1 MKFYLKYITYAS
13 KRPWLLILLTVIVL
27 AAGLPISK
35 IKIANRPEDWYPE
48 DSRQLPDKN
57 EFEGYFGNDE
67 VMVLYLTFPKD
78 SSDDYK
84 LDQLYS
90 ASENIRK
97 IHGFDQVFS
106 RLNLAS
112 LTDLMGEEYV
122 KKMEDIY
129 FKSANPNGEAM
140 FLRVRINKDP
150 DLNRPLLLDS
160 LKTLVYPKIPAI
172 IKKDLTGA
180 GVIFTE
186 INELSTK
193 DSKWLFSAC
202 YGLIFL
208 LLWWRLRKAK
218 YLLICSVIVLL
229 ALWPSMSLFGWFN
242 IPVNMITLIVPL
254 LFIIN
259 FFSFAMHLVTK
270 QSADVNKYLSKKI
283 PPIITSALTNII
295 GFGSLMLSNIKVIYQ
310 FGLLTSLGIIIG
322 LVVIFLIGTPWVIRT
337 IEVNRNVEKLDWMNK
352 MLDGF
357 YAKLNKRLAWV
368 VMGIMLLWMGA
379 GIFIFPHITV
389 DTDTVGFIK
398 PDNKTRISK
407 DYIEQN
413 YGSVNIIDFMVDKE
427 DGKPFTKDDWKTI
440 ARVRKQLYTLPYIKS
455 AVAYDVWKPLLDE
468 LKYSSP
474 KDAENISAGFLS
486 KDKLH
491 SRITIQIPSGSVK
504 EMEKMINTAQEKITE
519 ALGTDKTTGKITIT
533 ARSVGYLPAYI
544 EQMNVIVDEML
555 ESLFVAVI
563 LILLVMSVFVRD
575 LKLGLL
581 ATFATIFPL
590 CAVALLMKFMDI
602 PFDIA
607 TSVIF
612 SVVVGMI
619 ADDVLHVIWSF
630 KNNLHLRKNYSINVL
645 FADSVRVIIHPCT
658 ATTIMFAIGFAVLL
672 SSDIVF
678 IIDFGIL
685 STSAI
690 IFAWVSDFIFFPAL
704 LRLFYSDKQKK

>member
-1 MKFYLKYITYAS
+1 MKFYLKYIAFAS
-13 KRPWLLILLTVIVL
+13 KRPWLLILLTVIVIIS
-27 AAGLPISK
+27 GLPISK

-48 DSRQLPDKN
+48 NSRQLPDKN
-57 EFEGYFGNDE
+57 AFEKYFGNDE
-67 VMVLYLTFPKD
+67 VMVLYLTFPKG
-78 SSDDYK
+78 SSDEYK
-84 LDQLYS
+84 LDQLYN
-90 ASENIRK
+90 AGENIHK
-97 IHGFDQVFS
+97 IYGFDQTFS
-106 RLNLAS
+106 RVNLTSAKG
-112 LTDLMGEEYV
+112 LMGDEYV

-129 FKSANPNGEAM
+129 FKSTNPDGEAM
-140 FLRVRINKDP
+140 FLRVRSNKDP
-150 DLNRPLLLDS
+150 DANRPLILDS
-160 LKTLVYPKIPAI
+160 LKKLVYPNIPVT
-172 IKKDLTGA
+172 IKKDITGA

-186 INELSTK
+186 INELSTQ
-193 DSKWLFSAC
+193 DSKWLFTSC
-202 YGLIFL
+202 YVLIFL

-218 YLLICSVIVLL
+218 YLLLCSALVLL
-229 ALWPSMSLFGWFN
+229 AIWPAMSLFGWFN
-242 IPVNMITLIVPL
+242 VPINMITLIVPL

-259 FFSFAMHLVTK
+259 FFSFALHLVTK
-270 QSADVNKYLSKKI
+270 QSADVDKYVNKKI
-283 PPIITSALTNII
+283 PPILTSALTNII

-310 FGLLTSLGIIIG
+310 FGLLTSIGIIIG
-322 LVVIFLIGTPWVIRT
+322 LLVLFLIGTPIIVRT
-337 IEVNRNVEKLDWMNK
+337 IEVNRNIEKLDWMNK
-352 MLDGF
+352 MLDG
-357 YAKLNKRLAWV
+357 YYKKLSKSLAWV
-368 VMGIMLLWMGA
+368 VMIIMLLWMGA
-379 GIFIFPHITV
+379 GIFIFPQITV

-398 PDNKTRISK
+398 PDNKIRMSK
-407 DYIEQN
+407 DYIEKN
-413 YGSVNIIDFMVDKE
+413 FGSVNIIDFMVDKE
-427 DGKPFTKDDWKTI
+427 NGQPFTNEDWKTI
-440 ARVRKQLYTLPYIKS
+440 AKVRKQLYTSTWKGKTYIKS
-455 AVAYDVWKPLLDE
+455 VAAYDVWKPLLSE

-474 KDAENISAGFLS
+474 KDADNISAGFLS
-486 KDKLH
+486 KDKMH

-504 EMEKMINTAQEKITE
+504 EMEEMINIAQLKIDETI
-519 ALGTDKTTGKITIT
+519 GKAPIS
-533 ARSVGYLPAYI
+533 ARAVGYLPAYI

-590 CAVALLMKFMDI
+590 CAVALLMKMLDI

-630 KNNLHLRKNYSINVL
+630 KNNLHLRKNYSINIL
-645 FADSVRVIIHPCT
+645 FADSVRIIVHPCT

-672 SSDIVF
+672 SSNIVF

-704 LRLFYSDKQKK
+704 LRLFYFDKKK

>member
-1 MKFYLKYITYAS
+1 MKLYLKYIQFAA
-13 KRPWLLILLTVIVL
+13 KKPWLLILLTAIVL
-27 AAGLPISK
+27 LSGIPILK
-35 IKIANRPEDWYPE
+35 IHIANRPEDWYPE
-48 DSRQLPDKN
+48 NSRQLPDKN
-57 EFEGYFGNDE
+57 EFESYFGNDE
-67 VMVLYLTFPKD
+67 VMVLYLTFPKGTTED
-78 SSDDYK
+78 QK
-84 LDQLYS
+84 LDQLY
-90 ASENIRK
+90 ATSENIHK
-97 IHGFDQVFS
+97 IHGFDQTFS
-106 RLNLAS
+106 RLNLTS
-112 LTDLMGEEYV
+112 LKDLMGEEYIH
-122 KKMEDIY
+122 KMEDTY
-129 FKSANPNGEAM
+129 FKSTNPNGEAM

-150 DLNRPLLLDS
+150 DRNRPLLLDS
-160 LKTLVYPKIPAI
+160 LQKLVYPQIPAT

-186 INELSTK
+186 INALSTQ
-193 DSKWLFSAC
+193 DSKWLFTSC
-202 YGLIFL
+202 YALIFL

-218 YLLICSVIVLL
+218 YLLLCSSLVLL
-229 ALWPSMSLFGWFN
+229 AIWPAMSLFGWFN
-242 IPVNMITLIVPL
+242 VPINMITLIVPL

-270 QSADVNKYLSKKI
+270 QSSDVDKYLNKKI
-283 PPIITSALTNII
+283 PPILTSALTNII
-295 GFGSLMLSNIKVIYQ
+295 GFGSLMLSNINVIYQ

-322 LVVIFLIGTPWVIRT
+322 LVVLFLIGTPLVVRSID
-337 IEVNRNVEKLDWMNK
+337 VNRNIEKMDWMNK
-352 MLDGF
+352 MLDGY
-357 YAKLNKRLAWV
+357 YAKLNKRLAWI
-368 VMGIMLLWMGA
+368 VMIIMLVWMGA
-379 GIFIFPHITV
+379 GVFIFPYVTV

-398 PDNKTRISK
+398 PDNKVRMSK
-407 DYIEQN
+407 DYIEKN
-413 YGSVNIIDFMVDKE
+413 FGSVNIIDFMVDKE
-427 DGKPFTKDDWKTI
+427 DGKPFSNADWRTI
-440 ARVRKQLYTLPYIKS
+440 AHVRKQLLTLPYIKS
-455 AVAYDVWKPLLDE
+455 AVAYDAWKPLLSE

-474 KDAENISAGFLS
+474 KDAENISAGLLS
-486 KDKLH
+486 KDQMH

-504 EMEKMINTAQEKITE
+504 EMEKMINTAQLKINE
-519 ALGTDKTTGKITIT
+519 AIDKEPIS
-533 ARSVGYLPAYI
+533 ARAVGYLPAYI

-590 CAVALLMKFMDI
+590 CAVALLMKILNI

-630 KNNLHLRKNYSINVL
+630 KNNLYQRKNYAINVL
-645 FADSVRVIIHPCT
+645 FADSVRIIVHPCT

-672 SSDIVF
+672 TSNIVF

-690 IFAWVSDFIFFPAL
+690 IFAWISDFIFFPAM
-704 LRLFYSDKQKK
+704 LRLFYYDRKN